1 MNLLILTLCKIQ
13 VAYILNA
20 ITKFNYTGGNI
31 GFLEAY
37 KSFWKNYVN
46 FSGRA
51 PGSAYWYV
59 VVWNLMIIVPLRVMA
74 AIFGA
79 SSMIDGVGFAGIVVM
94 FFLVG
99 LRWLYW
105 LATIVPLTSLIVR
118 RLHDTGKSGYLAF
131 LALIPVVGSI
141 IIIIFMC
148 FESDGPN
155 QYGDVY
161 HKSEV

>member
-1 MNLLILTLCKIQ
+1 M
-13 VAYILNA
+13 
-20 ITKFNYTGGNI
+20 

-59 VVWNLMIIVPLRVMA
+59 FVWNLMIIVPLHVMEA
-74 AIFGA
+74 VFSA
-79 SSMIDGVGFAGIVVM
+79 SEMIGGVGGGVAL
-94 FFLVG
+94 FFVG

-118 RLHDTGKSGYLAF
+118 RLHDTGKSGFLAF
-131 LALIPVVGSI
+131 LSLIPYVGTI
-141 IIIIFMC
+141 IILIFMS

-155 QYGDVY
+155 RYGDVY
-161 HKSEV
+161 KKSDI